1 MAKILLV
8 DDDSELTAVVAE
20 SLEKVGHRSEICHT
34 KLEAIQ
40 TLGNSSFDL
49 LVLDVNLPDGNGFE
63 LCREYR
69 SRGGSSPI
77 IMLTGMSDI
86 HDKEY
91 GLDSGA
97 DDYITKPFSVRELAA
112 RIRALLRR
120 PPTYV
125 GTFIESSGIRLDC
138 VNRKA
143 FKDNTPVRL
152 QPLDYSLLEY
162 LMKNPNQV
170 LTQENILSRVWE
182 SYTESGIE
190 ALRAAVKR
198 IRKEIDDE
206 GQDSF
211 IETIYKV
218 GYAFRP
224 HKKVDR
230 N

>member
-8 DDDSELTAVVAE
+8 DDDNELTSIVAE
-20 SLEKVGHRSEICHT
+20 SLAKEGHKSEISHT
-34 KLEAIQ
+34 KFEAVE
-40 TLGNSSFDL
+40 TLANSSFDL
-49 LVLDVNLPDGNGFE
+49 LVLDVNLPDGNGFD

-69 SRGGSSPI
+69 ARGGASPI

-86 HDKEY
+86 HDKEL
-91 GLDSGA
+91 GLDIGA
-97 DDYITKPFSVRELAA
+97 DDYVTKPFSVRELAA

-120 PPTYV
+120 PPTYT
-125 GTFIESSGIRLDC
+125 GAFIESSGIRLDC

-143 FKDNTPVRL
+143 FKNDQLVRL

-170 LTQENILSRVWE
+170 LTQQNILARVWE
-182 SYTESGIE
+182 SYTESGVE

-224 HKKVDR
+224 HKKGE
-230 N
+230 